1 MQLQETEIPV
11 TYNSKDVL
19 GHPRGLFILSFAEL
33 FERFSY
39 YGMRSLLILYMV
51 SQLKYADERAY
62 GVYGLYAAL
71 AYAAP
76 LIGGYL
82 ADKLIGFRRAIIL
95 GSLVIASGHFCMA
108 LPFGEAFFYTG
119 LGLIISGTG
128 LFKSNI
134 SALVGMLY
142 KKEDQ
147 RRDAG
152 FTLFYLGINAG
163 GFLAPLIC
171 GYIGTT
177 YGWHYGFGL
186 AGFGMILG
194 ALVLLIN
201 SHHFTPA
208 ETTRFSG
215 KKLSNLTLFGGLL
228 AGPVFAGMVYANETF
243 SNLLPVIG
251 VCFLIYLFS
260 IALKSKAEERKNIM
274 ALVLAIC
281 LLLLSGA
288 LVEQSGM
295 VLTLFIERNVDRT
308 FLGWTIPT
316 AFFQSIDPLT
326 VLLFGGVFSYIWMRL
341 ARKGKDLQSSTKYAL
356 GFCFIGLS
364 YFIIYMGC
372 VAGQAEGGISALCYA
387 VIGMIF
393 LSMGDICI
401 YPVTLSLCSK
411 LAPKNLEG
419 VMMGGVMMGVSFS
432 YLFGSTLAKFA
443 SLPEENLESLDT
455 VKSLMV
461 YGDLFESMSLIALV
475 CIGITLVSGIWMNK
489 VTRTKQKA
497 SLA

>member
-1 MQLQETEIPV
+1 MQQQETETTV
-11 TYNSKDVL
+11 THNSGDVL

-62 GVYGLYAAL
+62 GIYGLYAAL

-163 GFLAPLIC
+163 GFLAPLVC

-194 ALVLLIN
+194 ALILMVN
-201 SHHFTPA
+201 THHFAPVEA
-208 ETTRFSG
+208 PRFSG
-215 KKLSNLTLFGGLL
+215 RKLSNVTLLGGLL

-243 SNLLPVIG
+243 SNLLPIIG
-251 VCFLIYLFS
+251 GVFLVYLFS
-260 IALKSKAEERKNIM
+260 IALKSTAQERKNIM

-295 VLTLFIERNVDRT
+295 VLTLFIERNVDRS

-326 VLLFGGVFSYIWMRL
+326 VLLFGGVFSYLWMRL
-341 ARKGKDLQSSTKYAL
+341 AKKGKDLQTSTKYAL

-372 VAGQAEGGISALCYA
+372 VAGQAEGGISALWYA

-461 YGDLFESMSLIALV
+461 YGDLFENMSLIALV
-475 CIGITLVSGIWMNK
+475 CIGVTLMSGLWMNK
-489 VTRTKQKA
+489 ITRTKQEP
-497 SLA
+497 SLT